1 MNNENNNMNILCPN
15 CKNSIPNN
23 STVCPYCGYNFT
35 QNNQMM
41 QNQNVNSQ
49 LNQSPQM
56 NIQQPMPQDNQ
67 QQLKSQNLNNNMMM
81 NNQENNNQQNKKLIY
96 IIIGGV
102 LILIVIVII
111 VIFFISG
118 NKNNQLN
125 DYYFDNYNEEKLEK
139 EEEQEN
145 AKLSENISYKEEKTS
160 KNKIVLFL
168 KNNNSVVTDTDIEIE
183 FYDSNGNLLKSEEE
197 RVNGFTTSGEVVVE
211 FYDTPESYSS
221 HKIFIDAKKTN
232 YKIYNDKLSV
242 NDNEMEKSIVVQ
254 VKNNSEETIEDIDI
268 SIVFYK
274 NNKILDVDS
283 AFDMDIKSGRS
294 ANFEISKPYISLY
307 DLADYDNYE
316 IYVNRAT
323 SFN

>member
-23 STVCPYCGYNFT
+23 STVCPFCGYNFT

-49 LNQSPQM
+49 LNQPPQM
-56 NIQQPMPQDNQ
+56 NIQQPIFQDNQ
-67 QQLKSQNLNNNMMM
+67 QQVNNQNLNNNMMM
-81 NNQENNNQQNKKLIY
+81 NNQVNNNQQNRKLIY

-102 LILIVIVII
+102 LLLIVII
-111 VIFFISG
+111 VIVVFVIIG
-118 NKNNQLN
+118 NKSNNSNNEYLN
-125 DYYFDNYNEEKLEK
+125 DLIEEKQ
-139 EEEQEN
+139 EEEKEN

-183 FYDSNGNLLKSEEE
+183 FYDANGKLLKSEEE
-197 RVNGFTTSGEVVVE
+197 RVNGFITSGEVVVE
-211 FYDTPESYSS
+211 FYDTPENYSS

-232 YKIYNDKLSV
+232 YKNYNDKLSV
-242 NDNEMEKSIVVQ
+242 NNNETEEDIVVQ
-254 VKNNSEETIEDIDI
+254 VKNNSDKTVEDIEI
-268 SIVFYK
+268 AIVFYK
-274 NNKILDVDS
+274 NNKILDVDTD
-283 AFDMDIKSGRS
+283 FDMDIKSGRS
-294 ANFEISKPYISLY
+294 ANFEFSKPYTSSY

-323 SFN
+323 SFELD